1 MHFSNETEMSQCP
14 DAIRRVTDPSSG
26 AKNCST
32 SSTDSGVILNDN
44 AATFRPEK
52 ETKDR
57 GTHNGQS
64 QSKSEEK
71 TEPKRISV
79 EHTVHITKGNAGK
92 TSSPAVSIRSTTI
105 SVVSIDDNAIDSS
118 SIASDSEAE
127 AEDYKVQKLGH
138 QVTYPPNSSHLRDLN
153 RGLTVISRH
162 VAPGEAA
169 APPPN
174 PLEAGAVAKQI
185 LNGSLAVATPTS
197 PAGGGTQ
204 GIGSIALTNSTDVTF
219 GDKHFYE
226 GPVTIQQFLID
237 NRDKWKPGD
246 GPPGGQDNPA
256 FNGGATTNGSASGSK
271 HDDPTRTSPLCPFL
285 PNTVGRKAV
294 TTTVV
299 FVTLTFLLGIV
310 LATTTNLFGKTLNQT
325 DLDVVDNSTLV
336 IIKVAEWGGRPARK
350 MLEPQRLPV
359 NRVIISHTAAEGC
372 ESREVCSARVDVVQ
386 AFHMDSLGWDHVGY
400 NFLVGGDGRVYEGR
414 GWDYVG
420 AHTKGYNRGSIGISF
435 IGTFTT
441 RKPNERQLKACQLL
455 LEEGVHLQKLNPDYR
470 LYGHRQLSAT
480 QSPGAELY
488 KILKKWPHWSQA
500 IE

>member
-14 DAIRRVTDPSSG
+14 NAKRRVTDPSTG
-26 AKNCST
+26 PKNCST
-32 SSTDSGVILNDN
+32 SSTDSGVILSDN
-44 AATFRPEK
+44 VAAFRPEK
-52 ETKDR
+52 KTKDR
-57 GTHNGQS
+57 GTDQGQF

-71 TEPKRISV
+71 TESKRISV
-79 EHTVHITKGNAGK
+79 EHTVNITTENAGK

-118 SIASDSEAE
+118 SIDSDSEAE

-138 QVTYPPNSSHLRDLN
+138 QVTYPTNSSHLRDLN
-153 RGLTVISRH
+153 QGLTVISRH
-162 VAPGEAA
+162 VAPGEEAV
-169 APPPN
+169 PPPN
-174 PLEAGAVAKQI
+174 PLEAGIVAKQI

-197 PAGGGTQ
+197 PAGGATQ

-237 NRDKWKPGD
+237 NRDKWKPGE
-246 GPPGGQDNPA
+246 GPAGGQDNPA
-256 FNGGATTNGSASGSK
+256 YNGGPSTNGSAPGSK
-271 HDDPTRTSPLCPFL
+271 HEDPAQTPPICPFL

-294 TTTVV
+294 TVTVV

-325 DLDVVDNSTLV
+325 GLDVVDNSTLV
-336 IIKVAEWGGRPARK
+336 ILKVAEWGGRPAK
-350 MLEPQRLPV
+350 KTLDAQQLPI
-359 NRVIISHTAAEGC
+359 NRVVISHTAAEGC
-372 ESREVCSARVDVVQ
+372 ESREVCSARVNVVQ
-386 AFHMDSLGWDHVGY
+386 SFHMDSWGWDHVGY

-420 AHTKGYNRGSIGISF
+420 AHTKGYNKGSIGISF

-441 RKPNERQLKACQLL
+441 RKPNERQLDACKLL
-455 LEEGVHLQKLNPDYR
+455 LEEGVRLKKLTPNYL

-480 QSPGAELY
+480 ESPGEELY
-488 KILKKWPHWSQA
+488 KIIKTWTHWSNE
-500 IE
+500 I